1 MPSPFAEN
9 KKQRTKRSEL
19 WCACRGKKS
28 RSSHFALVPVLGV
41 RSRGWWSHCQPTS
54 ESSRVSHVGHYCLSH
69 HFRAGQKSA
78 LGASGSG
85 NQPQTTNNQPRTRSS
100 MVTDRPPKALPFHTL
115 RRRPRCRPPDL
126 LAVCPHLITHK
137 RHVVVPDAIRFPRL
151 YEGIELS
158 MVVLHCSFPGQTS
171 LARKRSV

>member
-1 MPSPFAEN
+1 
-9 KKQRTKRSEL
+9 
-19 WCACRGKKS
+19 
-28 RSSHFALVPVLGV
+28 
-41 RSRGWWSHCQPTS
+41 
-54 ESSRVSHVGHYCLSH
+54 
-69 HFRAGQKSA
+69 
-78 LGASGSG
+78 
-85 NQPQTTNNQPRTRSS
+85 